1 MTGLVYQNLILASG
15 GLMATDADIY
25 LASTKHKV
33 DISYASATLVKTEK
47 TGELKTYFFGLIRRR
62 RRKMLLSFV
71 FTN

>member
-47 TGELKTYFFGLIRRR
+47 TGELKTYFFGFKKKKKKKNVTIIC
-62 RRKMLLSFV
+62 FY
-71 FTN
+71 